1 MIENEMV
8 TDLPFIRTDL
18 PSLKMMENEGV
29 TDLPF
34 ITTDLA

>member
-1 MIENEMV
+1 MMVNERV

-18 PSLKMMENEGV
+18 PSLEMIENEGV

-34 ITTDLA
+34 IRTD